1 MTQVKHTVRFIFSSI
16 LVFWV
21 LTAGIARAQYSPAGW
36 VLHVTL
42 TQPFTVP
49 AGTILSRFLESS
61 GQIPSSSYPTLSS
74 IVRAVLFV
82 SAGASAT
89 QCQVGVAGGTVTSP
103 PVTVPANSTVELYL
117 EDTGSRT
124 AGSYI
129 QYAGIVVTAGSGGA
143 VTVLP
148 GSTFTETI
156 IPTENAI
163 Y

>member
-1 MTQVKHTVRFIFSSI
+1 MTQMKPAFRFVFSSV

-21 LTAGIARAQYSPAGW
+21 LTAGIARAQNSPAGW
-36 VLHVTL
+36 VLHMTL
-42 TQPFTVP
+42 RQPFSVP
-49 AGTILSRFLESS
+49 AGTTLSRFLESS
-61 GQIPSSSYPTLSS
+61 GQIPSSSYPILSS
-74 IVRAVLFV
+74 VARAVLFV

-103 PVTVPANSTVELYL
+103 PVTIPANSTVELYL
-117 EDTGSRT
+117 EDTGPQT